1 MIKTSLIVLA
11 TLMAS
16 TSVYAQAPA
25 AAPAPPP
32 PRAKG
37 PAVALAVEAAQSAL
51 ADCMSKTYKVT
62 VLVVDSAGV
71 PVAMMS
77 QDGAAVRTQDV
88 AKSKIAT
95 VMKYKV
101 ASGVIVER
109 AKTDTALA
117 DALKADPAIGQ
128 ARQGALPIIVKGEM
142 VGAMAVS
149 GAPGGDKDEACVMTG
164 LAKVQARLM

>member
-25 AAPAPPP
+25 AAPPPT
-32 PRAKG
+32 RAKG

-51 ADCMSKTYKVT
+51 SDCMSKTYKVT
-62 VLVVDSAGV
+62 ALVVDSAGV

-77 QDGAAVRTQDV
+77 QDGAAARTQDI

-128 ARQGALPIIVKGEM
+128 ARQGALPIMVMGEM
-142 VGAMAVS
+142 IGAMAVS

>member
-1 MIKTSLIVLA
+1 MFT
-11 TLMAS
+11 
-16 TSVYAQAPA
+16 PRHR
-25 AAPAPPP
+25 PPPLLQLPLRPPSP

-37 PAVALAVEAAQSAL
+37 TAAALAVEAAQSAL
-51 ADCMSKTYKVT
+51 ADCMSKTYKVAA
-62 VLVVDSAGV
+62 LAVDSAGV

-77 QDGAAVRTQDV
+77 QDGAAARTQDI

-128 ARQGALPIIVKGEM
+128 ARQGAVPIMVKGEM
-142 VGAMAVS
+142 IGAMAVS
-149 GAPGGDKDEACVMTG
+149 GTPGGDKDEACVMTG

>member
-1 MIKTSLIVLA
+1 
-11 TLMAS
+11 
-16 TSVYAQAPA
+16 
-25 AAPAPPP
+25 
-32 PRAKG
+32 
-37 PAVALAVEAAQSAL
+37 
-51 ADCMSKTYKVT
+51 MSKTYKVT
-62 VLVVDSAGV
+62 ALVVDSAGV

-77 QDGAAVRTQDV
+77 QDGAAARTQDI

-128 ARQGALPIIVKGEM
+128 ARQGALPIMVMGEM
-142 VGAMAVS
+142 IGAMAVS

>member
-25 AAPAPPP
+25 AAPPPT
-32 PRAKG
+32 RAKG

-62 VLVVDSAGV
+62 ALVVDSAGV

-77 QDGAAVRTQDV
+77 QDGAAARTQDI

-128 ARQGALPIIVKGEM
+128 ARQGALPIMVMGEM
-142 VGAMAVS
+142 IGAMAVS

>member
-1 MIKTSLIVLA
+1 MFKKSLIALA
-11 TLMAS
+11 ALMAS

-37 PAVALAVEAAQSAL
+37 PAVALAVEAAQAAL

-62 VLVVDSAGV
+62 ALVVDSAGV
-71 PVAMMS
+71 PVALMS
-77 QDGAAVRTQDV
+77 QDGAAARTQDI

-128 ARQGALPIIVKGEM
+128 ARQGAVPIMVKGEM
-142 VGAMAVS
+142 IGAMAVS